1 MVDAPSTASLLATTV
16 LFKEFDAETLQ
27 RLAELATRRHY
38 RRGQIVFGQG
48 DPGDNL
54 FVIAGGRVKVT
65 VGSAEG
71 DEMVLV
77 MLGPSETFGELA
89 LVDGRARSATVEA
102 IEPTDLLVVSRA
114 AFFGLIT
121 ERPHLVEGLLRNLG
135 GLIRRLT
142 DQTAD
147 FVFLDLHGRVA
158 KLLLSLGADRG
169 VVSGDEQLVD
179 LPFTQTE
186 IANMV
191 GGSRQSV
198 NQILRSYEQ
207 AGYIETS
214 GHTVRLLRIDALKR
228 RAGG

>member
-1 MVDAPSTASLLATTV
+1 
-16 LFKEFDAETLQ
+16 
-27 RLAELATRRHY
+27 
-38 RRGQIVFGQG
+38 
-48 DPGDNL
+48 
-54 FVIAGGRVKVT
+54 
-65 VGSAEG
+65 
-71 DEMVLV
+71 MVLV

-102 IEPTDLLVVSRA
+102 IEPTDVLVVSRA

-121 ERPHLVEGLLRNLG
+121 EQPHLVEGLLRNLG

-158 KLLLSLGADRG
+158 KLLLSLAAER
-169 VVSGDEQLVD
+169 SGPSGEEQLVD
-179 LPFTQTE
+179 VPFTQTE

-207 AGYIETS
+207 AGFIATS
-214 GHTVRLLRIDALKR
+214 GHTVRLLRTEALKR

>member
-1 MVDAPSTASLLATTV
+1 
-16 LFKEFDAETLQ
+16 
-27 RLAELATRRHY
+27 
-38 RRGQIVFGQG
+38 
-48 DPGDNL
+48 
-54 FVIAGGRVKVT
+54 
-65 VGSAEG
+65 
-71 DEMVLV
+71 
-77 MLGPSETFGELA
+77 
-89 LVDGRARSATVEA
+89 VEA
-102 IEPTDLLVVSRA
+102 IEASDVLVVSRA

-121 ERPHLVEGLLRNLG
+121 EQPHLVEGLLRNLG

-142 DQTAD
+142 DQAAD

-158 KLLLSLGADRG
+158 KLLLSLAADRG
-169 VVSGDEQLVD
+169 AVSGEEQFVD

-214 GHTVRLLRIDALKR
+214 GHTVRIVRAEALKR